1 MSISASTKL
10 PMFTEDA
17 DDTKTEL
24 DDSQID
30 KLFTDLVGAPTAG
43 SSNRGLG
50 KKTAQSKK
58 TKYARP
64 ATVKAPVV
72 TITEI
77 GSKAKS
83 RLFDYK
89 GKHDE
94 IKNKSLQ

>member
-1 MSISASTKL
+1 
-10 PMFTEDA
+10 MFTEDA

-50 KKTAQSKK
+50 KQTAQSKK